1 MKTYKTTTTHMLVK
15 RFDKE
20 LKMLLMSDLKTLR
33 GVNSQ
38 FLQSNTQARGRVRM
52 SVA

>member
-1 MKTYKTTTTHMLVK
+1 MKTHKTTTTNTLVK

-20 LKMLLMSDLKTLR
+20 LKVLLMNDLKTLR
-33 GVNSQ
+33 GVNAQ
-38 FLQSNTQARGRVRM
+38 FLQGNTQARGQVRL

>member
-1 MKTYKTTTTHMLVK
+1 MKSDKTTTTYKLVK

-20 LKMLLMSDLKTLR
+20 LKVLLMNDLKTLK

-38 FLQSNTQARGRVRM
+38 FLQSNTQARGQVRL

>member
-1 MKTYKTTTTHMLVK
+1 MTTHKNASTNKLVA

-20 LKMLLMSDLKTLR
+20 LKVLLMNDLKTIK

-38 FLQSNTQARGRVRM
+38 FLQSNTQVRGQVRL

>member
-1 MKTYKTTTTHMLVK
+1 MKTHKTATTHMLVK

-20 LKMLLMSDLKTLR
+20 LKVLLMNDLKTLR

-38 FLQSNTQARGRVRM
+38 FLHSNTQARGQARL
-52 SVA
+52 SIA